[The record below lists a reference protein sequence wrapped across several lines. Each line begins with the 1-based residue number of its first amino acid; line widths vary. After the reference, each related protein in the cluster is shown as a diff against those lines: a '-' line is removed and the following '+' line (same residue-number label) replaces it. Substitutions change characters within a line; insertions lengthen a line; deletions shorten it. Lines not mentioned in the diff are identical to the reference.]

1 MEPAIT
7 LAQISTGYGNQRV
20 LDDISITIPAGSFYC
35 IIGHNGSGKTTLL
48 KTIAGILNPHAGRL
62 HLQGKPIGDYSRRQL
77 ARHIAFVP
85 QLGSD
90 GFPFTV
96 KEIVLM
102 GRTPHQDWLGT
113 SSAADI
119 DIAQKALTYTGL
131 DHLAHRRFEHLSG
144 GERQRV
150 FIARAICQQ
159 PRVMILD
166 EPTAALDL
174 AHQVRIMDL
183 MEQLRRDTGMTVVMV
198 SHDINLAAM
207 YADILL
213 LLKNGRPLSQGA
225 PESVLTYANLERA
238 YGCIL
243 LVDTSPMGNCPRV
256 TLVPRKYQIDI
267 QSK

>member
-1 MEPAIT
+1 MNPAIT
-7 LAQISTGYGNQRV
+7 LTRISTGYGGQMV
-20 LDDISITIPAGSFYC
+20 LDHISVSVPAGSFYC
-35 IIGHNGSGKTTLL
+35 IIGPNGSGKTTLL
-48 KTIAGILNPHAGRL
+48 KTIAGILPPQDGTIELLGEPLNA
-62 HLQGKPIGDYSRRQL
+62 YSRRRL
-77 ARHIAFVP
+77 AQKLAYVP
-85 QLGSD
+85 QLASV

-113 SSAADI
+113 PGPTDVRMADT
-119 DIAQKALTYTGL
+119 ALRYTGL
-131 DHLAHRRFEHLSG
+131 THLARRRFEHLSG

-159 PRVMILD
+159 PQVMVLD

-183 MEQLRRDTGMTVVMV
+183 MEQLRHDTGLTVIMV

-207 YADILL
+207 YADNLL
-213 LLKNGRPLSQGA
+213 LLKDGQPLSQGTPA
-225 PESVLTYANLERA
+225 SVLTYPNLENA

-243 LVDTSPMGNCPRV
+243 LVDQSPMGNCPRV
-256 TLVPRKYQIDI
+256 TLVPRKYQLELPV
-267 QSK
+267 